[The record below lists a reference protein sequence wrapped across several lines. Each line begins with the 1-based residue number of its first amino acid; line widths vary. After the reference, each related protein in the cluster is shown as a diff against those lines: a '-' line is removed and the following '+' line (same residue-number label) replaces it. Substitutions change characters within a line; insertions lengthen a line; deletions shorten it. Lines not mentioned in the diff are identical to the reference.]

1 MKDFKRLEYYSEQ
14 DLCSTFAVVWVLQMR
29 DLAGVPHVKLE
40 ERNQGPKRE
49 MHNTGR
55 SKNKEKEGKKI
66 ITG

>member
-1 MKDFKRLEYYSEQ
+1 
-14 DLCSTFAVVWVLQMR
+14 MR
-29 DLAGVPHVKLE
+29 DLAGVPGVKLE

-55 SKNKEKEGKKI
+55 SKNKVKEGKKI